1 MSIRVVAAGWLIALL
16 TPWAFVCLAQ
26 SHTIRIESTSKGRP
40 SVQIGDT
47 VNLPVEDPATGKWMV
62 PIDQN
67 PPNFVTSYLIS
78 MDGSVVAIKLSIPG
92 RIVGAN
98 QLVYLVPPSIQTV
111 DEVNVR
117 GLWESADLVELASD
131 PRTQFRYLQD
141 LVYVNRELKKR
152 SEGSPRLDA
161 TTLRAAFLLFRVVD
175 NLARNTWYVI
185 DKETQAVI
193 DYAHDILVRG
203 QSQKRDC
210 RWLGKATCTGLS
222 ALIGSV
228 KNLNAQRFTRMYGE
242 LVPDGTRLTLDACGG
257 GLSQDLRTFLKFL
270 HDVSENDGAQSI
282 SERRVLNDIATCEVR
297 VALCGAQSPEAAI
310 AQLDATISLLE
321 PYQAIARERFVE
333 VERLRRDVASGKPA
347 VCPP

>member
-1 MSIRVVAAGWLIALL
+1 MSIRIVAAVWLIALL
-16 TPWAFVCLAQ
+16 TPWASVCLAQ
-26 SHTIRIESTSKGRP
+26 SHTLRIESTSKDPPR
-40 SVQIGDT
+40 VQIGDT
-47 VNLPVEDPATGKWMV
+47 VNLPVEDPTTGKWMV

-67 PPNFVTSYLIS
+67 PPNFVTSYLIDS
-78 MDGSVVAIKLSIPG
+78 TDGSVVAIKLSIPG

-117 GLWESADLVELASD
+117 GLWESADLVELSSD

-141 LVYVNRELKKR
+141 LVYVNTELKKR

-185 DKETQAVI
+185 DKKTQGII
-193 DYAHDILVRG
+193 DYARDILVRG

-222 ALIGSV
+222 ALIASV
-228 KNLNAQRFTRMYGE
+228 QNLNAQRFTRMYGQ
-242 LVPDGTRLTLDACGG
+242 LVPEGTRLTLEACGG
-257 GLSQDLRTFLKFL
+257 GLPKDLRAFVKFL
-270 HDVSENDGAQSI
+270 HDVNDSDGAPNM
-282 SERRVLNDIATCEVR
+282 ERRVLNDIATCEVR
-297 VALCGAQSPEAAI
+297 MALCDAQSPEAAI
-310 AQLDATISLLE
+310 AQLDATIALLE
-321 PYQAIARERFVE
+321 PYQAIVRQRFVE